1 MSSLALEEL
10 NKYLLNLEL
19 PSQFT
24 ADLILDLA
32 RKKQAQIEL
41 VPRLLEKQENKK
53 NSEMRRNF
61 HSYRNKAK
69 IQQEK
74 MNAIA

>member
-32 RKKQAQIEL
+32 RKKQAQIDL

-69 IQQEK
+69 IQ
-74 MNAIA
+74 